1 MTASGPR
8 DPSPL
13 PPPPR
18 RPRPRLPAP
27 EQESAAGRPDPP
39 KGPEAGG
46 TRVPGPWGRTPSRKL
61 PQVQSIDTA
70 PRGEGAPSFS
80 RAQRPGSSGRRPSL
94 ASDPAPGRGAARA
107 PALRR
112 EAAGAGKRGRW
123 AGESGGASCRGPGEE
138 PRWREPDNECVW
150 KRKWT
155 WMWRGAHTVPFQAP
169 RLPSPRSKRQTE
181 LYQDLRIP
189 LHLPC
194 PAGVGHP
201 GPHRFAPPPS
211 WTLGN
216 IFFLIKKWPEEEDGR
231 YVFTAFHFPPC
242 LFVNTLFQAGK

>member
-1 MTASGPR
+1 MTGQRAPR
-8 DPSPL
+8 PL
-13 PPPPR
+13 PLPRPPPR

-112 EAAGAGKRGRW
+112 EAAGAGKRGQW

-138 PRWREPDNECVW
+138 PRWREP
-150 KRKWT
+150 
-155 WMWRGAHTVPFQAP
+155 P
-169 RLPSPRSKRQTE
+169 
-181 LYQDLRIP
+181 
-189 LHLPC
+189 
-194 PAGVGHP
+194 
-201 GPHRFAPPPS
+201 APPLTGRLRRNLEFRESPGLSPAPVCVPS
-211 WTLGN
+211 LS
-216 IFFLIKKWPEEEDGR
+216 
-231 YVFTAFHFPPC
+231 
-242 LFVNTLFQAGK
+242 

>member
-138 PRWREPDNECVW
+138 PRWREP
-150 KRKWT
+150 
-155 WMWRGAHTVPFQAP
+155 
-169 RLPSPRSKRQTE
+169 

>member
-138 PRWREPDNECVW
+138 PRWREPL
-150 KRKWT
+150 
-155 WMWRGAHTVPFQAP
+155 PQARAEDLTDP
-169 RLPSPRSKRQTE
+169 DCHSQVVSGPQDPSPSSLPSRRWPSR
-181 LYQDLRIP
+181 
-189 LHLPC
+189 
-194 PAGVGHP
+194 
-201 GPHRFAPPPS
+201 PPPLCTSPQLDLGKYFLFNQEMARRGRWQICVYSFSFSSLPLCKYPLPS
-211 WTLGN
+211 WKIN
-216 IFFLIKKWPEEEDGR
+216 FQ
-231 YVFTAFHFPPC
+231 PC
-242 LFVNTLFQAGK
+242 

>member
-1 MTASGPR
+1 MTGQRAPR
-8 DPSPL
+8 PL
-13 PPPPR
+13 PLPRPPPR

-112 EAAGAGKRGRW
+112 EAAGAGKRGQW

-138 PRWREPDNECVW
+138 PRWREPLPQARAEDLTDPDCHSQGRSGPEEPPELNGSGNRQEG
-150 KRKWT
+150 
-155 WMWRGAHTVPFQAP
+155 WRMDFSQASPQFQ
-169 RLPSPRSKRQTE
+169 SK
-181 LYQDLRIP
+181 
-189 LHLPC
+189 H
-194 PAGVGHP
+194 
-201 GPHRFAPPPS
+201 PPS
-211 WTLGN
+211 DPLPDSPSAAHVKVGVSRAGTHGQAHRTLCSVLGEDPTPAIQGWTP
-216 IFFLIKKWPEEEDGR
+216 I
-231 YVFTAFHFPPC
+231 A
-242 LFVNTLFQAGK
+242 A